1 MKKIHWLGAAITA
14 AFAVFL
20 FWRPPGP
27 SSAVPFLNE
36 ELASP
41 LPVDR
46 KWGLFQVWAPEVDS
60 CTDPERLR
68 QAVDQLGPLA
78 LLLEGLTVSDFR
90 RCARGYASASGPV
103 LASRAHPLLHGH
115 FSHTARLPEARTLA
129 AIPHRK
135 DDLRRMGIEQTLAL
149 GLDVRILPMET
160 IEPGLWNQVG
170 VLAFARP
177 VLPRH
182 PDTVRWLFRFQEQ
195 LRPLIEEGL
204 SGLYLDRSFWER
216 MPLHPYLLRKILRE
230 DLQFEGLLLAE
241 YAGPERALAQLSADV
256 DLWLTARGGRL
267 LARQMESWQRT
278 GRLPAGWESA
288 KRTRLQKVR
297 QWMRRPLQTF
307 PVQASLAGAA
317 RLKTDRRGEKELDRY
332 FGDRRWEYLR
342 WKWQQESMVL
352 ASNPQ
357 QLLPLRNLAAKRY
370 RFWTLSER
378 SMGQL
383 AGRLGKF
390 VRLEEVHA
398 LGKDQALRQALPAG
412 QAEPAIHI
420 LALDQVPLDPQQH
433 ELFLESLHRLAQKQ
447 PVVLLNFDYPENLR
461 HLPANLAVVQSFEHT
476 DHALELAAD
485 LIFGSFSPTGRLP
498 EHYASRFPK
507 GHGLTFSATR
517 VHYSLPQE
525 VGIAPEK
532 LVGIDAIARTA
543 IEKGAM
549 PGCQVA
555 VAVDGRIVYSKAFGR
570 HTYERGA
577 PEVRT
582 TDLYDLASVTKVAAT
597 TLMTMKLYE
606 QEAFRLNDRL
616 RRLLELERGSRL
628 RSISLKELLT
638 HQTGLPAVM
647 PILPILQ
654 HRGSGNNAC
663 DLFFCSSRTAPYL
676 VQVADSF
683 YFDQRYYDTIW
694 QRVQALPL
702 TKSPSFRYSDVNF
715 MLLQRILEA
724 QAKMPL
730 DQWVSK
736 NLYEPMGLRH
746 LTFRPRERFPGEQ
759 IVPTEKDERWR
770 RQLVHGYV
778 HDPVAALFGG
788 VSGHAGLFGNAEDLA
803 VLFQMLAN
811 RGEYGGMRFLDRG
824 TIDRFTT
831 AQWGNHRGLGFDK
844 PGHRTNRS
852 AHADDASSE
861 TYGHTGFTGTCVWV
875 DPKEKLVFVF
885 LSNRIHPTRRNA
897 SLIRDEVRKRIHQV
911 AYDALHTFDPTDPVL
926 LPPEKTNDFFPMH

>member
-14 AFAVFL
+14 VFAVVL
-20 FWRPPGP
+20 LLWPSGP
-27 SSAVPFLNE
+27 ASEVPFMNE
-36 ELASP
+36 ELVSS
-41 LPVDR
+41 VSGDQQ
-46 KWGLFQVWAPEVDS
+46 WGIFQVWAPKLDS
-60 CTDPERLR
+60 CTDPDRLK
-68 QAVDQLGPLA
+68 QAVDQLGPMA
-78 LLLEGLTVSDFR
+78 LMLEGLPVSDFR
-90 RCARGYASASGPV
+90 RCAGMFTAQSGPV
-103 LASRAHPLLHGH
+103 LASRAYPLLHGH
-115 FSHTARLPEARTLA
+115 FSHTPRLPKARTLA
-129 AIPHRK
+129 AIPHRE
-135 DDLRRMGIEQTLAL
+135 DDLRRMSIEQTLAL
-149 GLDVRILPMET
+149 GLDVRVLPVEA

-177 VLPRH
+177 SLPRH
-182 PDTVRWLFRFQEQ
+182 LDTVRWLFHFQEQ
-195 LRPLIEEGL
+195 LRPLIEDGL
-204 SGLYLDRSFWER
+204 SGLYLDRAFWEH

-241 YAGPERALAQLSADV
+241 YAGPQLALAQLSADA
-256 DLWLTARGGRL
+256 DLWLTGREGHA
-267 LARQMESWQRT
+267 LARQMEHWRRT
-278 GRLPAGWESA
+278 GRLPAGWEA
-288 KRTRLQKVR
+288 TKRMRLQKVR
-297 QWMRRPLQTF
+297 QWMQQPAQAF
-307 PVQASLAGAA
+307 PVQASLAGAVRKA
-317 RLKTDRRGEKELDRY
+317 TDLRAGHELDRY
-332 FGDRRWEYLR
+332 FGDRCWEYLR

-357 QLLPLRNLAAKRY
+357 QLLPLRNLTGKHY
-370 RFWTLSER
+370 RLWTLSER
-378 SMGQL
+378 TMRQL
-383 AGRLGKF
+383 SGRLEKF
-390 VRLEEVHA
+390 VRLEEVHT
-398 LGKDQALRQALPAG
+398 LKKNEALRRALPAE
-412 QAEPAIHI
+412 QTDPAIHI
-420 LALDQVPLDPQQH
+420 LALDQVTLDPQLHQP
-433 ELFLESLHRLAQKQ
+433 FLESLSRLALQQ
-447 PVVLLNFDYPENLR
+447 PVVVLNFDHPENLR

-485 LIFGSFSPTGRLP
+485 LIFCSFSPTGRLP
-498 EHYASRFPK
+498 EHYAPRFPK
-507 GHGLTFSATR
+507 GHGLTFSARR

-525 VGIAPEK
+525 AGIAPEK

-570 HTYERGA
+570 HTYQQGA

-582 TDLYDLASVTKVAAT
+582 TDLYDLASITKVAAT

-606 QEAFRLNDRL
+606 QDAFELNDRL

-654 HRGSGNNAC
+654 HRGLGNNAC

-676 VQVADSF
+676 VQMADSF

-694 QRVQALPL
+694 QQVQALPL
-702 TKSPSFRYSDVNF
+702 TKSPNFRYNDVNF

-724 QAKMPL
+724 QAEMPL

-746 LTFRPRERFPGEQ
+746 LTFRPRGRFPARQ

-803 VLFQMLAN
+803 VLFYMLAN
-811 RGEYGGMRFLDRG
+811 GGAYGGMRFLEPG

-852 AHADDASSE
+852 AHADAVSAE

-875 DPKEKLVFVF
+875 DPREKLVFVF
-885 LSNRIHPTRRNA
+885 LSNRIHPTRRNT

-911 AYDALHTFDPTDPVL
+911 AYDALHTFDPSVPVL